1 MLGWAWSPEPA
12 EPSPFKPG
20 QSPALTRAPSGLG
33 PGLRSQKPEP
43 GLPHIAVWRLCPQ
56 LERFKINVFLPGNV
70 NIIISLFSLTPD
82 IITDS
87 QHSPSQVWVLLK
99 VSPNFK
105 YELCMDKSRRLSR
118 YLLIPYF
125 PLYLS
130 YFWCSVLS
138 TGYKYGWAFHVST
151 SVCANTHCRFQFIS
165 GLHLSLAPNTHA
177 RSHFLSS
184 KILFKSTGGCQLPST
199 KLSCFLV

>member
-1 MLGWAWSPEPA
+1 MVVMVIYLVMCWAGLEALSP
-12 EPSPFKPG
+12 PSRACS
-20 QSPALTRAPSGLG
+20 SPAKAQSWQGLQVGSG
-33 PGLRSQKPEP
+33 PAWDLRSLSLGLKP
-43 GLPHIAVWRLCPQ
+43 GLPHIAVWRLCPR

-151 SVCANTHCRFQFIS
+151 SVCTNTHCCFQSIS
-165 GLHLSLAPNTHA
+165 LLHLSLASNTHA
-177 RSHFLSS
+177 NT
-184 KILFKSTGGCQLPST
+184 LFSIIRISGNHW
-199 KLSCFLV
+199 